1 MNIITTITNDVLM
14 RTASNITTSIVSTH
28 SLFVWFIDYKNNNY
42 TNYKKEL
49 KISDVHNK
57 LLIVSALIKDIIKK
71 YYFKEKEDKEEKE
84 EKEDKDIEK
93 FIYDTEKEI
102 IKDEFLLV
110 NYNNIL
116 LTKDFNK
123 IFTEIPASIKLAL
136 ISVLE
141 IITILNN
148 EINKIHMK
156 IHDHQKRWISY
167 IYSIKIQEEMDIIIE
182 HNAIFEKRLDLLFQ
196 ILKACN

>member
-71 YYFKEKEDKEEKE
+71 YYFKD
-84 EKEDKDIEK
+84 KEDKDIEK

-156 IHDHQKRWISY
+156 IHDHHKRWISY

>member
-1 MNIITTITNDVLM
+1 MNILTTITNDVLM

-42 TNYKKEL
+42 NNYKKEL
-49 KISDVHNK
+49 KLSDVHNK

-71 YYFKEKEDKEEKE
+71 YYFKGKEDKED
-84 EKEDKDIEK
+84 KEDKDIDN

-123 IFTEIPASIKLAL
+123 IFTEIPHSIKLAL

-156 IHDHQKRWISY
+156 INDHHKRWISY

-182 HNAIFEKRLDLLFQ
+182 HNAIFDKRLDLLFQ

>member
-1 MNIITTITNDVLM
+1 MNILTTITNDVLM

-28 SLFVWFIDYKNNNY
+28 GLFVWFIDYKNNNY
-42 TNYKKEL
+42 NNYKKEI

-71 YYFKEKEDKEEKE
+71 YYFEDKED
-84 EKEDKDIEK
+84 KEDKDIDK

-102 IKDEFLLV
+102 IKDDFLLV
-110 NYNNIL
+110 NYNNKI

-123 IFTEIPASIKLAL
+123 IFTKIPVSIKLAL

-141 IITILNN
+141 IITILND

-156 IHDHQKRWISY
+156 IQDHHKRWIRY

-182 HNAIFEKRLDLLFQ
+182 HNTIFDKRLSLLFK
-196 ILKACN
+196 ILSASN

>member
-1 MNIITTITNDVLM
+1 MNIITAITNDVLM

-42 TNYKKEL
+42 NNYKKEL
-49 KISDVHNK
+49 KLSDVHNK

-71 YYFKEKEDKEEKE
+71 YYFKNKEDKED
-84 EKEDKDIEK
+84 KEDKDIEK

-102 IKDEFLLV
+102 IRDEFLLV

-123 IFTEIPASIKLAL
+123 IFTEIPHSIKLAL

-156 IHDHQKRWISY
+156 INDHHKRWISY

-182 HNAIFEKRLDLLFQ
+182 HNAIFDKRLDLLFQ

>member
-1 MNIITTITNDVLM
+1 MNIITAITNDVLM

-42 TNYKKEL
+42 NNYKKEL

-71 YYFKEKEDKEEKE
+71 YYLK
-84 EKEDKDIEK
+84 DKDNEKINESISK
-93 FIYDTEKEI
+93 FINDTEKEI
-102 IKDEFLLV
+102 IKDDFLLV
-110 NYNNIL
+110 NYNNNNNNNNV

-123 IFTEIPASIKLAL
+123 LFTEIPTSIKLAL

-148 EINKIHMK
+148 EISKIHMK
-156 IHDHQKRWISY
+156 IQDHHKRWISY
-167 IYSIKIQEEMDIIIE
+167 IYTIKIQEEMDIILE
-182 HNAIFEKRLDLLFQ
+182 HNIIFDKRLSLLFQ
-196 ILKACN
+196 ILHAC

>member
-42 TNYKKEL
+42 NNYKKEL
-49 KISDVHNK
+49 KITDVYNK

-71 YYFKEKEDKEEKE
+71 YYFKDNDSKECSEEN
-84 EKEDKDIEK
+84 DIDK
-93 FIYDTEKEI
+93 FIYDTEKEL
-102 IKDEFLLV
+102 IKEDFLLV
-110 NYNNIL
+110 NYNMQTHANN
-116 LTKDFNK
+116 FNK
-123 IFTEIPASIKLAL
+123 IFTKIPNSIKLAL

-156 IHDHQKRWISY
+156 IHEHHKRWISY
-167 IYSIKIQEEMDIIIE
+167 IYSIKIQEEMDTIIE
-182 HNAIFEKRLDLLFQ
+182 HNIIFEKRLNLLFE

>member
-14 RTASNITTSIVSTH
+14 RTASNITTSILSTH

-42 TNYKKEL
+42 NNYKKEV

-71 YYFKEKEDKEEKE
+71 YYFKNKEDKEEK
-84 EKEDKDIEK
+84 DIDK

-102 IKDEFLLV
+102 IKDDFLLV

-123 IFTEIPASIKLAL
+123 IFTEIPVSIKLAL

-156 IHDHQKRWISY
+156 IHDHHKRWISY

-182 HNAIFEKRLDLLFQ
+182 HNTIFDKRLNLLFK
-196 ILKACN
+196 ILSASN

>member
-1 MNIITTITNDVLM
+1 MNIISTITNDVLL
-14 RTASNITTSIVSTH
+14 RTASNITTSILSTH
-28 SLFVWFIDYKNNNY
+28 SLFVWFIDYKNTNY

-49 KISDVHNK
+49 KISDIHNK

-71 YYFKEKEDKEEKE
+71 YYFRDQNKEN
-84 EKEDKDIEK
+84 KEDKDIDQ
-93 FIYDTEKEI
+93 FIHDTEKEI
-102 IKDEFLLV
+102 IKDDFLLV
-110 NYNNIL
+110 NYNNKL
-116 LTKDFNK
+116 LTTEFNK

-148 EINKIHMK
+148 EINKIHLK
-156 IHDHQKRWISY
+156 IHDHHKRWISY

-182 HNAIFEKRLDLLFQ
+182 HNTIFDKRLSLLFQ
-196 ILKACN
+196 ILTATN

>member
-14 RTASNITTSIVSTH
+14 RTASNITTSILSTH

-42 TNYKKEL
+42 NNYKKEV

-71 YYFKEKEDKEEKE
+71 YYFKNKEDKEEK
-84 EKEDKDIEK
+84 DIDK

-102 IKDEFLLV
+102 IKDDFLLV

-123 IFTEIPASIKLAL
+123 IFTEIPVSIKLAL

-156 IHDHQKRWISY
+156 IHDHHKRWISY
-167 IYSIKIQEEMDIIIE
+167 IYSIKIQEEMDVIVE
-182 HNAIFEKRLDLLFQ
+182 HNAIFDKRLSLLFQ
-196 ILKACN
+196 ILTASN

>member
-42 TNYKKEL
+42 NNYKKEL
-49 KISDVHNK
+49 KITDVHNK

-71 YYFKEKEDKEEKE
+71 YYFNE
-84 EKEDKDIEK
+84 KDIDK
-93 FIYDTEKEI
+93 FISDTEKEI
-102 IKDEFLLV
+102 IKDDFLLV
-110 NYNNIL
+110 NYNINNTL
-116 LTKDFNK
+116 SKDFNK
-123 IFTEIPASIKLAL
+123 IFTEIPSSIKLAL

-156 IHDHQKRWISY
+156 IHDHHKRWISY

-182 HNAIFEKRLDLLFQ
+182 HNIIFDKRLSLLLQ
-196 ILKACN
+196 ILTASN